1 AAAEAVSEQDGGTAA
16 LRAGGEVRGVD
27 AHPVARGQGPVLAH
41 HLGGRVLRSDGG
53 PGAGAGEHDDG
64 RRRGGP
70 PSAAPAASCTGRQPD
85 LSEVHPGTI
94 KEAAAH
100 SGGPQGDPGAH
111 PRSYTGGWRTPDAV
125 HRRGPVGGAGGAVG
139 PGVAGCGVG
148 AAGAGGRGAGAG
160 AGTTEPRTAVG
171 RSGAHAVVTRGP
183 RQPTRRSRTPSSSKS

>member
-125 HRRGPVGGAGGAVG
+125 HRRVPVGGGGARGARGGAGAGWRG
-139 PGVAGCGVG
+139 PGVALRARGGG
-148 AAGAGGRGAGAG
+148 ARVRG
-160 AGTTEPRTAVG
+160 
-171 RSGAHAVVTRGP
+171 
-183 RQPTRRSRTPSSSKS
+183 